1 MKRRK
6 VLIVCNSVK
15 DTYKI
20 HFFLIN
26 KLIRSIKDIELVEL
40 NVNRFYKKNSN
51 YDFNYK
57 GGIYSVTKIY
67 SIKSLYA
74 LLSEDTVVV
83 CFFSET
89 SFTYL
94 ITRILIKL
102 RSSYLIYIFN
112 LGTSFSFSFDVDS
125 NDLRVFSK
133 IKNNIYSAIKK
144 TKRYAMPFVLLIL
157 TKLSVVNK
165 IDVLYVS
172 DSKYRKTSRFS
183 REKYKS
189 IVEINS
195 LNYDLYLENKYME
208 SSNYIV
214 FLDSMLPYHG
224 DQIRYGYTP
233 INRNLYYTN
242 LNNLFDRIEA
252 AINKE
257 VVVCLHP
264 KYNEKNKRV
273 DFGKRKA
280 IKNMSQFYV
289 SQSDIVLFHESSSI
303 NSAFIYNKKVVQ
315 LFSIEFNNFV
325 INLCDQYKK
334 KTGVF
339 RFDFFDDNIEELLL
353 YFNEKDKPNS
363 SQKEFVDR
371 YIISS
376 GKENILGCDQIVE
389 SLNYKFKI

>member
-1 MKRRK
+1 
-6 VLIVCNSVK
+6 
-15 DTYKI
+15 
-20 HFFLIN
+20 
-26 KLIRSIKDIELVEL
+26 
-40 NVNRFYKKNSN
+40 
-51 YDFNYK
+51 
-57 GGIYSVTKIY
+57 
-67 SIKSLYA
+67 
-74 LLSEDTVVV
+74 
-83 CFFSET
+83 
-89 SFTYL
+89 
-94 ITRILIKL
+94 L